1 MLFDVLVTPRRFLV
15 FGGAVL
21 VVLCLLISPFIN
33 DLQIDDESIRSKQRI
48 PLSRI
53 SFAAGINGSS
63 SVVPSPDEEDLGATE
78 RRRRLRWAKGPTL
91 DDALKHIHWFVQ
103 V

>member
-1 MLFDVLVTPRRFLV
+1 MFDVLVTPRRFV
-15 FGGAVL
+15 AFAGAVL
-21 VVLCLLISPFIN
+21 VVLCLLISPFLN
-33 DLQIDDESIRSKQRI
+33 DLQIDEKSIRSKQRI

-53 SFAAGINGSS
+53 SFAAGTNDSS
-63 SVVPSPDEEDLGATE
+63 SVPSSDGEDPGATE
-78 RRRRLRWAKGPTL
+78 RRRRRLRWAKGPVP